1 MWRDNMETEE
11 NVRAQMG
18 VVPDRRLDELAWLL
32 EGSSMCT
39 AIAAIGNRFYIS
51 ANEFSTRTRDR
62 EHNRQLDLM
71 CQIMTYFK
79 QLAGSEIADSGKP
92 AIRDELMKEIIRFQI
107 STSSFGRISIS
118 DNILD
123 AVISSEVLH
132 KGQLPQGLAET
143 DLAHMALGYGIMIN
157 KRMRK
162 IENSIEKALNS
173 DFTDITKNQLEA
185 FANFT
190 HDDNDKVNSNILF
203 FERESGVHA
212 ELQIL
217 SQLIGIIAENEDTAP
232 KEVYIGISKRC
243 CLNCDCM
250 LKAANDVLASKGIE
264 VKYEGT
270 HGASFAA
277 NWIRPLGF
285 SGGSTSTKSVRTGV
299 TSASSVK
306 EAPSIMPLQA
316 QIFQKYRELLEAA
329 MQAEGAYSQR
339 HALSSSDYSSNPEE
353 RAGAY
358 KEQLESDLEAF
369 ERRGAGSSDL
379 AKMLELG
386 LDLCKIDEFNDLF
399 DEKILSTIKSSD
411 EARKRFNDVL
421 SKLNVIQ
428 AQEQKPAASKETL
441 LEFLKDPHFSNT
453 QIAGLFS
460 QLGSNLSASASSSS
474 GSRRLSRLF
483 GKKE

>member
-277 NWIRPLGF
+277 NWIRPL
-285 SGGSTSTKSVRTGV
+285 
-299 TSASSVK
+299 
-306 EAPSIMPLQA
+306 
-316 QIFQKYRELLEAA
+316 
-329 MQAEGAYSQR
+329 
-339 HALSSSDYSSNPEE
+339 
-353 RAGAY
+353 
-358 KEQLESDLEAF
+358 
-369 ERRGAGSSDL
+369 
-379 AKMLELG
+379 
-386 LDLCKIDEFNDLF
+386 
-399 DEKILSTIKSSD
+399 
-411 EARKRFNDVL
+411 
-421 SKLNVIQ
+421 
-428 AQEQKPAASKETL
+428 
-441 LEFLKDPHFSNT
+441 
-453 QIAGLFS
+453 
-460 QLGSNLSASASSSS
+460 
-474 GSRRLSRLF
+474 
-483 GKKE
+483 